1 MNSSK
6 NLSHKI
12 NIHCVGWLLLF
23 KFIRVQISHFPR
35 PVFKITT
42 DICILD
48 LNRIIEEAIPVSSY
62 LDHASSRLLSLFI
75 EMVHHHL
82 VTVRV
87 WPGIRLKMV
96 KVL

>member
-12 NIHCVGWLLLF
+12 NIHSVAWFLFF
-23 KFIRVQISHFPR
+23 KFIRFQRSHFPR
-35 PVFKITT
+35 PIFKIAP

-48 LNRIIEEAIPVSSY
+48 LNRIIEEALPVSLC
-62 LDHASSRLLSLFI
+62 LDHASSRLLYLFF

-82 VTVRV
+82 VTIRA
-87 WPGIRLKMV
+87 WSGNRLKR
-96 KVL
+96 